1 MCNLTQIISWQI
13 WQHPTHTQ
21 THMHAKQ
28 IHTDLFLLLSV
39 LTADSHKLFL
49 YRFIVHR
56 RSHEVHIN
64 SVKQSKKTW
73 KFLTCDAGVWRDDRG
88 CRTSDTETAAQAP
101 CILLPS
107 DMPAGEVR
115 QTAPD
120 CASYPL
126 HKHAHTSRQV
136 KPGKQCWIVQ
146 ITLCTNTHTH
156 QGKWSL
162 ANSVGLCKLLSAQ
175 TCTHIKASEAWQ
187 TVLDCASYSL
197 HKHAHIYTV
206 LDCACGYLYALMKK
220 INFSFPDMEDIR
232 KENCLIILNVYGH
245 AVQNHCMHPLHT
257 VTHWINLA

>member
-1 MCNLTQIISWQI
+1 MQEFEEMTADVGHRTRKLPHKLHVFFCHLTCRQAKSGKQRRIVQVTLCTNM
-13 WQHPTHTQ
+13 HTHQ
-21 THMHAKQ
+21 GKWSLANSVGLCK
-28 IHTDLFLLLSV
+28 LLSAQTRTHIKASEAWQTV
-39 LTADSHKLFL
+39 L
-49 YRFIVHR
+49 
-56 RSHEVHIN
+56 
-64 SVKQSKKTW
+64 
-73 KFLTCDAGVWRDDRG
+73 
-88 CRTSDTETAAQAP
+88 
-101 CILLPS
+101 
-107 DMPAGEVR
+107 
-115 QTAPD
+115 D
-120 CASYPL
+120 CANYSL

-146 ITLCTNTHTH
+146 VTLCTNMHTH

-162 ANSVGLCKLLSAQ
+162 ANSVGLCKLPSAQ